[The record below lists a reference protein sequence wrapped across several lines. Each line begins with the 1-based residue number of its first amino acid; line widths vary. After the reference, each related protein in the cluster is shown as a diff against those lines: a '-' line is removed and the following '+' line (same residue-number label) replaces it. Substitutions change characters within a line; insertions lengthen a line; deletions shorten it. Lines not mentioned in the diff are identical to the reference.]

1 MSKTTENNNAFLMHL
16 SSFAGYFFPFGA
28 IIVPLVFWESK
39 KKESELLNRVG
50 KEVINFNLSYL
61 LYFIGI
67 VVVMASLGLSIAI
80 NEVDQLNLFL
90 LISMGIVLSILGI
103 AKFVL
108 IIIAAIKGNQGEEYK
123 YPLTIN
129 FIK

>member
-90 LISMGIVLSILGI
+90 LISMGIILSILGI
-103 AKFVL
+103 TKFVL

>member
-1 MSKTTENNNAFLMHL
+1 MSKTSENNSAFLMHL
-16 SSFAGYFFPFGA
+16 SSFSGYFFPFGA
-28 IIVPLVFWESK
+28 IIVPLIFWESK

-67 VVVMASLGLSIAI
+67 IVVMVPLGLTIALK
-80 NEVDQLNLFL
+80 EVQHFNLFL
-90 LISMGIVLSILGI
+90 LISLGALLGVMSII
-103 AKFVL
+103 KFIL

>member
-1 MSKTTENNNAFLMHL
+1 MSKTSENNSAFLMHL

-28 IIVPLVFWESK
+28 IIVPLLIWESK
-39 KKESELLNRVG
+39 KKESVVLDKTG

-61 LYFIGI
+61 LYTIGI
-67 VVVMASLGLSIAI
+67 VIIMASLGLSIAI
-80 NEVDQLNLFL
+80 NDVQHLNVFF
-90 LISMGIVLSILGI
+90 LISLGVTLVVLSII
-103 AKFVL
+103 KFIL
-108 IIIAAIKGNQGEEYK
+108 IVFAAIKANQGEEYK